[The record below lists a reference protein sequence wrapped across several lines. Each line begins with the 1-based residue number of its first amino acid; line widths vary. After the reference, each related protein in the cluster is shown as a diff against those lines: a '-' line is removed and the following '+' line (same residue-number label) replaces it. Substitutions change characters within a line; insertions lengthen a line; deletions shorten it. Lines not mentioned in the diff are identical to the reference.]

1 MVDFTLTDE
10 NRLVRASA
18 RAFAE
23 AEILPY
29 IREWDEKGE
38 VHREVFARMGEL
50 GFLGAP
56 IPEAYGGA
64 GMDYLSFAILCEE
77 LERADTSFRVVQS
90 VHVGL
95 NSLALLQWG
104 SEEQR
109 QRWLVPQAR
118 GEKLATFG
126 LTEPGVGTDAGNL
139 ATTARRDGGVYRLN
153 GQKIWISL
161 ADLADHFLVFASVDR
176 AKKHKGVTAF
186 MLERGMA
193 GLTTG
198 TLHGKLGIRAGNTG
212 VINLDDVPVP
222 VENRIGEE
230 GEGFLIA
237 MSAID
242 QGRFTVAAGAV
253 GLAQACLDASVRYAH
268 ERHTFGQEIGEHQ
281 LVKQM
286 IAKMARRASRWVVS
300 SSGAPAGSRTRA
312 SATPARRASPSGTP
326 PSTRSNRRSTPS
338 RSTARTAT
346 RTSSRSSATCAIR
359 RPPSSTRGRASST
372 RSSRPITRSAIARI
386 GRCAASPGRHR
397 AGNGRRDNPAV
408 AAFSESELTILA
420 ALAETFVRGDGEGRA
435 RLAAD
440 ALAQVADPAQLDDLH
455 LVLRAMDSRAVN
467 LLLARR
473 PTRFAAMDPDAR
485 ERYLLGW
492 AHSRIAQRRSAF
504 GAFRKLLTFLAYADP
519 GGDPPNPNL
528 RAAGYRPDD
537 PPITR
542 FLTTVRPYTLPSAGA
557 TDDPLTLDAD
567 AVVVGSGAGGGVVA
581 AALATAGRSVVV
593 LEAGPFVT
601 EASMPRKEVDAFDRL
616 YLDHGLVTTWDGSI
630 TLLAGTGVGGGTLI
644 NWMTC
649 IPAPDDVREEWAAE
663 HGLEGL
669 TGQPWDDDVAAIEAE
684 IGVAE
689 ATHIPPKDAIILRGA
704 RALGW
709 EAAATRRNASAC
721 GDCGSCPFG
730 CPRGTKQSGIRV
742 HLATAHAAGG
752 RIVPEAHVTRVLTEG
767 ARAVGVEADV
777 AMGEATRRLVV
788 RAPTVVLAAGALR
801 TPAILQ
807 RSGIEHPAIGRY
819 LRRPP
824 RLGGGRPLHGVRRD
838 VARDDAGR
846 ALAGVLRRGPRTTRR
861 TSSRRRPGTRGCSR
875 SRCPGRGPMPTPG

>member
-212 VINLDDVPVP
+212 LINLDDVPVP
-222 VENRIGEE
+222 VEHRIGEE

-286 IAKMARRASRWVVS
+286 IARMAAGIEMGRLLVWRAGWLKNQ
-300 SSGAPAGSRTRA
+300 G

-326 PSTRSNRRSTPS
+326 PSTPSSPRSTPS
-338 RSTARTAT
+338 RSTAPTAT
-346 RTSSRSSATCAIR
+346 PTSSRSSATCAIR
-359 RPPSSTRGRASST
+359 RPRSSTRGRASST
-372 RSSRPITRSAIARI
+372 RSSRPTTRSAIARI
-386 GRCAASPGRHR
+386 GRCVASPGRHR
-397 AGNGRRDNPAV
+397 AGNGRRPNPAM
-408 AAFSESELTILA
+408 AAFSDAELTILA
-420 ALAETFVRGDGEGRA
+420 ALAETFVRGDGEQRA

-440 ALAQVADPAQLDDLH
+440 ALEQVADPAQLDDLH

-473 PTRFAAMDPDAR
+473 PTRFVAMDPDAR

-528 RAAGYRPDD
+528 RAVDYRPDD

-542 FLTTVRPYTLPSAGA
+542 FLTTVRPYTLPA
-557 TDDPLTLDAD
+557 T
-567 AVVVGSGAGGGVVA
+567 
-581 AALATAGRSVVV
+581 GR
-593 LEAGPFVT
+593 
-601 EASMPRKEVDAFDRL
+601 R
-616 YLDHGLVTTWDGSI
+616 
-630 TLLAGTGVGGGTLI
+630 
-644 NWMTC
+644 
-649 IPAPDDVREEWAAE
+649 
-663 HGLEGL
+663 
-669 TGQPWDDDVAAIEAE
+669 
-684 IGVAE
+684 
-689 ATHIPPKDAIILRGA
+689 
-704 RALGW
+704 
-709 EAAATRRNASAC
+709 
-721 GDCGSCPFG
+721 
-730 CPRGTKQSGIRV
+730 
-742 HLATAHAAGG
+742 
-752 RIVPEAHVTRVLTEG
+752 
-767 ARAVGVEADV
+767 
-777 AMGEATRRLVV
+777 
-788 RAPTVVLAAGALR
+788 
-801 TPAILQ
+801 
-807 RSGIEHPAIGRY
+807 
-819 LRRPP
+819 
-824 RLGGGRPLHGVRRD
+824 
-838 VARDDAGR
+838 
-846 ALAGVLRRGPRTTRR
+846 
-861 TSSRRRPGTRGCSR
+861 
-875 SRCPGRGPMPTPG
+875 